1 MIMPKKDKHRKKIN
15 IKKERQKLIKEKR
28 KELEKQDSF
37 HEKRNLKK
45 IDIRLEKE
53 TNLYWIR
60 ALSGLITGLIGPLI
74 GLIGWWLLIWMAC
87 FWLLF
92 PFFANFIILK
102 YEYDKEEWNWKNIIK
117 PGLGIFF
124 LLFMIAAVIVHT
136 LVVFL

>member
-1 MIMPKKDKHRKKIN
+1 MPKKDKRRKKIN
-15 IKKERQKLIKEKR
+15 IKKERQRLIKEKR
-28 KELEKQDSF
+28 KELEKQDLY

-60 ALSGLITGLIGPLI
+60 ALSGVITGLIGPII
-74 GLIGWWLLIWMAC
+74 GLIGWWLLIWMAS

-92 PFFANFIILK
+92 PFIANFIILK
-102 YEYDKEEWNWKNIIK
+102 YDYDKEEWNWKNIIK
-117 PGLGIFF
+117 PGVGIFF

-136 LVVFL
+136 LMAFLSI